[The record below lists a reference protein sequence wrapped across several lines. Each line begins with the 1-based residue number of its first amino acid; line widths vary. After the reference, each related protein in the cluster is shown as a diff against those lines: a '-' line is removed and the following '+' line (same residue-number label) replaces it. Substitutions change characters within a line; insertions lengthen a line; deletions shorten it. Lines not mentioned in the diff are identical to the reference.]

1 MLCIFLLEIII
12 YSIWKMGTSLQL
24 GVRLCFAPRLQE
36 ACALDAFTNI
46 DLVSKQPYSCESPI
60 TDNSHEH
67 SSYVPLTS
75 LKDQA

>member
-12 YSIWKMGTSLQL
+12 YSIWKMGASLQS
-24 GVRLCFAPRLQE
+24 GARLCFAPRLQE

-46 DLVSKQPYSCESPI
+46 DLASKQPYSCEGPI
-60 TDNSHEH
+60 TDNSNEH

>member
-1 MLCIFLLEIII
+1 
-12 YSIWKMGTSLQL
+12 MGASLQL
-24 GVRLCFAPRLQE
+24 GMRLCFAPRLQE
-36 ACALDAFTNI
+36 ALDAFTNI

>member
-1 MLCIFLLEIII
+1 
-12 YSIWKMGTSLQL
+12 MGASLQL
-24 GVRLCFAPRLQE
+24 GMCLCFAPRLQE
-36 ACALDAFTNI
+36 ALDAFTNI